1 MGSFTV
7 ASCSENVISSLLA
20 STSYVLTSGA
30 FKGSLLHPVKSTV
43 PIIVPMKTLCI
54 FTISLPHFPS
64 VYRFSNRH
72 KDSIIPAPIL
82 FSFILLMLLFIY
94 LRSLCSLFFFI
105 LSFRG
110 LRFIFIL
117 YYRFHIS

>member
-54 FTISLPHFPS
+54 FTISLHHFPS
-64 VYRFSNRH
+64 VYCFSNRNNN
-72 KDSIIPAPIL
+72 SIILASIL
-82 FSFILLMLLFIY
+82 FSFFILLLLYIY
-94 LRSLCSLFFFI
+94 LRLLCSFFFYI
-105 LSFRG
+105 FSF
-110 LRFIFIL
+110 
-117 YYRFHIS
+117 Y